1 MKTKRKGAMKKDCY
15 RHGDVVIVPTSK
27 TIQGVEQEKPILAL
41 GEVTGHSHQIT
52 QGIAKVFKFDEK
64 MYLKVT
70 SPYALLRH
78 EEHKEIKLPQGDYE
92 VFIQQEWK
100 EDGWAKVI
108 D

>member
-1 MKTKRKGAMKKDCY
+1 MKKKDCY
-15 RHGDVVIVPTSK
+15 RHGDVVIVPTK
-27 TIQGVEQEKPILAL
+27 KKIQGEEQKKPILAL

-52 QGIAKVFKFDEK
+52 KGNAKVFKYDEK
-64 MYLKVT
+64 MYLRVI
-70 SPYALLRH
+70 SPFALLRH

-100 EDGWAKVI
+100 EDGWQKVI